1 MKDTK
6 LYIEMLKM
14 YNELANSQLEFY
26 HKYCKYLN
34 EKIEVY
40 QKREKEQYEASLKHY
55 IEKLSK

>member
-6 LYIEMLKM
+6 LYIEMLKK

-26 HKYCKYLN
+26 HKYCKYLTD
-34 EKIEVY
+34 KIERY
-40 QKREKEQYEASLKHY
+40 EKREQEHFVASLRHE